1 VSLSLSDTR
10 LLHVPGG
17 TGVHFI
23 FMTIKTATSLH
34 VFTLGVTLAR
44 QVHNPL
50 EHVRFVWGSMERLFR
65 IVRISCAVTALVVGA
80 SFSANAQGRVCPAVV
95 LSSAALSSN
104 GELGLGPTIEL
115 VRKPAFNWSS
125 IRTETDPTA
134 CYVDEAK
141 ALMKASCSAFLSREG
156 ALVSQP
162 ANSACSLER
171 EALNLSADENLRL
184 KRVIRR
190 LKARLNQ
197 R

>member
-1 VSLSLSDTR
+1 M
-10 LLHVPGG
+10 
-17 TGVHFI
+17 
-23 FMTIKTATSLH
+23 FMRIKTSTSLN
-34 VFTLGVTLAR
+34 VLTLGNTCAR
-44 QVHNPL
+44 LVHNPY
-50 EHVRFVWGSMERLFR
+50 EHFLFVWAYMERLFR
-65 IVRISCAVTALVVGA
+65 IVRIPCAATALVVGV
-80 SFSANAQGRVCPAVV
+80 SCSANAQGRVCPAVI

-115 VRKPAFNWSS
+115 VRKPTFNWSS
-125 IRTETDPTA
+125 IRSETDPTA

-156 ALVSQP
+156 ALVTQP
-162 ANSACSLER
+162 ATSACSLER

-184 KRVIRR
+184 KRVIRQ